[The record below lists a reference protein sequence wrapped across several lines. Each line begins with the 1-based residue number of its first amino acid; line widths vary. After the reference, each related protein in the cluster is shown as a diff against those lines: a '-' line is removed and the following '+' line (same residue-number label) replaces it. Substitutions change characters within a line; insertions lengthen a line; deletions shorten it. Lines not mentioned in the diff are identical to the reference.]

1 MGSDQSEVLR
11 AIRELQDQI
20 RDLTIAVHRLAEAS
34 PARHGSPVRVAI
46 AGPSISVEG
55 YPYRSNASVTSSTS
69 ADYNHLAST
78 IPPIPESA
86 RLLATALRRSPADR
100 VWIELPGLGRLDIG
114 PGLFFKV
121 GSGLLDP
128 AHRLICPTPST
139 WSSERQD
146 SLHLWSVPVGVITD
160 TWLETSTG
168 THCLTVSPPLHRR
181 RFIAQVR
188 TFLTPPQS
196 SNGDLD
202 STYFTGLGFP
212 GLSTP

>member
-1 MGSDQSEVLR
+1 M
-11 AIRELQDQI
+11 
-20 RDLTIAVHRLAEAS
+20 HRLAEAS
-34 PARHGSPVRVAI
+34 PARHCSPVRVAI

-160 TWLETSTG
+160 TWLETSSQG
-168 THCLTVSPPLHRR
+168 VPFWQSAVMRAMRMKQERMLLVLLRAPLLRSMVEEMQMGPLVSLGPSGL
-181 RFIAQVR
+181 AM
-188 TFLTPPQS
+188 TS
-196 SNGDLD
+196 SRSAAGQMW
-202 STYFTGLGFP
+202 
-212 GLSTP
+212 